1 MADRRRQNSD
11 MRMIGPKAAPNP
23 AQAKATSPRM
33 FERGSIAS
41 SAAMTATTSTPRRPS
56 KTWVCAERPRPE
68 PRPEYDRPERSTEP
82 CPGAGHQPQ
91 DARAR
96 SYRQQSGDDGH
107 HRYPQTTRQDLGLC
121 REVAAEDLVPVFDQ
135 CRGTHPQLRG
145 NG

>member
-56 KTWVCAERPRPE
+56 KTWVGAERLRPKILYRSSTSAE
-68 PRPEYDRPERSTEP
+68 EHTSSRAAKVDRSRSEE
-82 CPGAGHQPQ
+82 GQVGK
-91 DARAR
+91 
-96 SYRQQSGDDGH
+96 
-107 HRYPQTTRQDLGLC
+107 
-121 REVAAEDLVPVFDQ
+121 E
-135 CRGTHPQLRG
+135 
-145 NG
+145 